1 MCQCTMTSTHFKLE
15 IYDYYTILVVYKL
28 KMYQCMMTN
37 NYKRIETINLHLLF
51 LPSMVSF
58 LYLCVAL

>member
-1 MCQCTMTSTHFKLE
+1 MTTTHFKLE

-37 NYKRIETINLHLLF
+37 NYKRIETIEIVN
-51 LPSMVSF
+51 
-58 LYLCVAL
+58 